1 MRSKQRE
8 EGVNF
13 RPRDNMH
20 VIPAD
25 EQESGIH
32 VSKMSTH
39 TTAHPD
45 TGAACGRAVWPCATT
60 HRAVLNI
67 PQHFKHVH
75 LSLSLTLVLINV
87 PVLEGR
93 G

>member
-1 MRSKQRE
+1 MRSKRRE

-13 RPRDNMH
+13 RPTH
-20 VIPAD
+20 VCNSTAH
-25 EQESGIH
+25 EQQSGGH
-32 VSKMSTH
+32 GSKMSTR

-75 LSLSLTLVLINV
+75 LSLSLTLVLVNV
-87 PVLEGR
+87 PVPEGR